1 MPVGAASTAA
11 SVAQTCSHTGHQATL
26 AESLAVTGTAPGEKG
41 GTSGVMEM

>member
-11 SVAQTCSHTGHQATL
+11 SVTQTCSYTGNRATL

-41 GTSGVMEM
+41 GTLGVMEM